1 MGKTTQD
8 KMMKKMMTMMKKMM
22 TMMKMT
28 MVTEWVDVVDSSTSF
43 KNLVGDQLASRSIP
57 DLVRG

>member
-8 KMMKKMMTMMKKMM
+8 KMMKKMM